1 MRLVFAGTPE
11 VAVVSLE
18 AVLASRH
25 EVLAVV
31 TRPDAV
37 AGRGHRLTPSPV
49 SQAAQERGIP
59 VLTPVKPSDPEFIA
73 TLTELA
79 PDCCP
84 VVAYGALVPQRVL
97 DIPRSWLGESALL
110 AAAGVARG
118 GTRAAGDHGRRRRH
132 RCRGVPTRGGDGHRT
147 GLRGCH

>member
-1 MRLVFAGTPE
+1 MRVVFAGTPE
-11 VAVVSLE
+11 VAVTSLE

-49 SQAAQERGIP
+49 SRVASERGIP
-59 VLTPVKPSDPEFIA
+59 VLTPTKPSDPEFIDR
-73 TLTELA
+73 LTDLA

-84 VVAYGALVPQRVL
+84 VVAYGALIPQPVL
-97 DIPRSWLGESALL
+97 DIPR
-110 AAAGVARG
+110 RG
-118 GTRAAGDHGRRRRH
+118 G
-132 RCRGVPTRGGDGHRT
+132 
-147 GLRGCH
+147 